1 MHEARALES
10 MGMLVM
16 LTREIF
22 DNSVPI
28 FAATHEV
35 RTRVM
40 NTLPNVEVANTLST
54 GLIYCLSV
62 VVHLGPGVVRMGL
75 MQMDVKLLRN
85 FAGHSLAGYTACMVH
100 SRAKMSPS
108 ECRC

>member
-1 MHEARALES
+1 MHEVRALES
-10 MGMLVM
+10 MGMLIM

-22 DNSVPI
+22 HNSVPI

-54 GLIYCLSV
+54 GLI
-62 VVHLGPGVVRMGL
+62 
-75 MQMDVKLLRN
+75 
-85 FAGHSLAGYTACMVH
+85 
-100 SRAKMSPS
+100 
-108 ECRC
+108 

>member
-10 MGMLVM
+10 IRMLIM

-22 DNSVPI
+22 HNSMPI

-54 GLIYCLSV
+54 GLI
-62 VVHLGPGVVRMGL
+62 
-75 MQMDVKLLRN
+75 
-85 FAGHSLAGYTACMVH
+85 
-100 SRAKMSPS
+100 
-108 ECRC
+108 